1 MYKVITKP
9 ASLAVSLDEIK
20 RQLNIEPSYA
30 DDDTYL
36 NMLISSAQTYVEK
49 YTMRLLVTQT
59 VQIRI
64 HVYKA
69 GQNMNGVHGTRGV
82 YVPSP
87 ASAIISINAYTDHVK
102 NVTTPEDK
110 TNYHLDDFSMPTILS
125 PIGSHTWPDCDY
137 LLATLTV
144 GIDVADIDTPLKHAI
159 MILAADAYENR
170 IEQVRDRDN
179 NVGRLLDQYRSYEFV
194 DYEATGNILQ
204 YLP

>member
-9 ASLAVSLDEIK
+9 TSLAVSLDEIK
-20 RQLNIEPSYA
+20 YQLNIESSYTT
-30 DDDTYL
+30 DDAYL
-36 NMLISSAQTYVEK
+36 NLLLSSAQSYVEK
-49 YTMRLLVTQT
+49 YTMRLLVTQEI
-59 VQIRI
+59 QIRV

-69 GQNMNGVHGTRGV
+69 GVNMNGVHGTRGV

-87 ASAIISINAYTDHVK
+87 ASSIVSIKKYTDHALVAT
-102 NVTTPEDK
+102 NPESIAD
-110 TNYHLDDFSMPTILS
+110 YHLDDFSMPTILS

-137 LLATLTV
+137 LLINLSV
-144 GIDVADIDTPLKHAI
+144 GLPVAEIDADIKHAI

-170 IEQVRDRDN
+170 IEQIRDRYN

-194 DYEATGNILQ
+194 DYKSTDNTLQ